1 MFQLNINTVINLII
15 VGSLGALYRHRRKV
29 TKDFNDANM
38 ILYLSIHKRDQT
50 LEYLANKH
58 ELSTETKS
66 TLDKLFDEREMLLN
80 HLANRNE
87 SDPLVEYR
95 KERLI

>member
-1 MFQLNINTVINLII
+1 MNAIFNLVI
-15 VGSLGALYRHRRKV
+15 VGSLAGLYWHRRKV

-58 ELSTETKS
+58 ELSTEIKS
-66 TLDKLFDEREMLLN
+66 KLDKLFDEREMLLN
-80 HLANRNE
+80 RLANRDE